1 MLIFVIS
8 YLLQNYLKNRN
19 LSFDKRTKEEEC
31 MYRGQALGLSRLV
44 TPVSMEERLGK
55 SVGIL
60 VLNLHLPSCN
70 NFTANL
76 SLFIKNLTQPTMPTI
91 CDKCS
96 AVVSC
101 LSNHLQRRPT
111 CNRLYL
117 SRKKQKTEEEPE
129 DVISI
134 DDNSSVKEDMS
145 DSNEEEDSM
154 GADCHNIIH
163 TMIQTTP

>member
-1 MLIFVIS
+1 MHH
-8 YLLQNYLKNRN
+8 
-19 LSFDKRTKEEEC
+19 
-31 MYRGQALGLSRLV
+31 GQALGRLSRLV

-60 VLNLHLPSCN
+60 VFNLHLPSCN

-111 CNRLYL
+111 YNRLYL

-154 GADCHNIIH
+154 GTDCYNIIH
-163 TMIQTTP
+163 TMIQTTPWLQCNRIAT